1 MPTSPYNEAMLAR
14 FGPPFAWMALIA
26 VFSGGFFAADE
37 TGSWLLPRLA
47 RSFPWA
53 SPQQLHA
60 LHFAVRK
67 LGHLTEYGILAALW
81 LRAFPVHPRAEAW
94 AVALSV
100 CYAGL
105 DEWRQG
111 LAPTRSP
118 SLLDVGVDA
127 AGALVAVGCLRPRSW
142 LGGVGLRG
150 LRWGAVAVAVASLA
164 AAVLDLSL
172 GLGAWDLLA
181 ATLAATAA
189 AVALRRLERAWRAP
203 T

>member
-1 MPTSPYNEAMLAR
+1 MWPVLAR
-14 FGPPFAWMALIA
+14 FAPPVLWMAVIA
-26 VFSGGFFAADE
+26 VFSGGFFGADE
-37 TGSWLLPRLA
+37 TGSWLLPLLA
-47 RSFPWA
+47 RWVPWA
-53 SPQQLHA
+53 SPRQLHA
-60 LHFAVRK
+60 LHVAVRK

-81 LRAFPVHPRAEAW
+81 LRAFPGHPRAEAW

-100 CYAGL
+100 LYAGA

-111 LAPTRSP
+111 LAPNRSP
-118 SLLDVGVDA
+118 SLLDVAVDA
-127 AGALVAVGCLRPRSW
+127 AGALVAVGCLRSRSG
-142 LGGVGLRG
+142 LGGVGLRA
-150 LRWGAVAVAVASLA
+150 LRWGAVAVAIASLA
-164 AAVLDLSL
+164 AAVLDFRL

>member
-1 MPTSPYNEAMLAR
+1 VLAR
-14 FGPPFAWMALIA
+14 FAPPLAWMAAIA
-26 VFSGGFFAADE
+26 VFSGDLFAADE
-37 TGSWLLPRLA
+37 TGSWLLPLLA
-47 RSFPWA
+47 RAVPWA
-53 SPQQLHA
+53 GPGLLHA
-60 LHFAVRK
+60 LHAAIRK

-81 LRAFPVHPRAEAW
+81 LRAFPGRPRAEAW

-100 CYAGL
+100 LYAGV

-111 LAPTRSP
+111 LAPNRSP
-118 SLLDVGVDA
+118 SLLDVAVDA
-127 AGALVAVGCLRPRSW
+127 VGALVAVGCLRPGSW
-142 LGGVGLRG
+142 LGGVGLRA
-150 LRWGAVAVAVASLA
+150 LRWGAVAVAIASLA
-164 AAVLDLSL
+164 AAVLDFRL